1 LSREGTKANRAGKQH
16 HNNVPAAD
24 LTGIPGPKSGSTP
37 DSLSR
42 ASDDLICVK
51 AFRGILYLVTGLCL
65 SVLTA
70 RAQDDDLSSASA
82 ATRLIRL
89 PVRND
94 SRLWLEGSS
103 NVRDWTC
110 LAKTIDATLQV
121 DTANEGDRQGRS
133 SRSVRGVSVKVPV
146 RTLKCGDR
154 HMEANMYRALKAP
167 APPGTSFIIAEFSDI
182 PGGMT
187 QSTTVIIG
195 RMTVAGVERPV
206 RMTVS
211 MDELPDGTRKAT
223 GSVPIRMTDFGITP
237 PRPWMGIL
245 RAKNEVLVRF
255 EIYVTP
261 PAAIARGNRG
271 IGFDGEGK

>member
-1 LSREGTKANRAGKQH
+1 
-16 HNNVPAAD
+16 
-24 LTGIPGPKSGSTP
+24 
-37 DSLSR
+37 
-42 ASDDLICVK
+42 VK
-51 AFRGILYLVTGLCL
+51 TFRGFVYLIAALCT
-65 SVLTA
+65 SVLTV
-70 RAQDDDLSSASA
+70 RAQDGNVSSAGNGRGVM
-82 ATRLIRL
+82 RLV
-89 PVRND
+89 VRND

-110 LAKTIDATLQV
+110 VAKTIDATLQV
-121 DTANEGDRQGRS
+121 ETLADGDTQAMS
-133 SRSVRGVSVKVPV
+133 SHSVRGVSVKVPV

-167 APPGTSFIIAEFSDI
+167 EPPAMSFIIAEFSDI

-187 QSTTVIIG
+187 QSATAIIG
-195 RMTVAGVERPV
+195 RMTVAGIERPV

-261 PAAIARGNRG
+261 PTAIAHETREL
-271 IGFDGEGK
+271 GFTGEGK

>member
-1 LSREGTKANRAGKQH
+1 
-16 HNNVPAAD
+16 
-24 LTGIPGPKSGSTP
+24 
-37 DSLSR
+37 
-42 ASDDLICVK
+42 VK
-51 AFRGILYLVTGLCL
+51 VFRRIVYVVTGLAL

-70 RAQDDDLSSASA
+70 RAQDGDLSRPSAGS
-82 ATRLIRL
+82 RLIRL

-110 LAKTIDATLQV
+110 VAKTIDATLQV
-121 DTANEGDRQGRS
+121 ETANDGDGQAVS

-167 APPGTSFIIAEFSDI
+167 VPPAMSFIIAEFSDI
-182 PGGMT
+182 PGGIN
-187 QSTTVIIG
+187 QIGAAVNG

-206 RMTVS
+206 RMAVR

-245 RAKNEVLVRF
+245 RAANEVLVRF

-261 PAAIARGNRG
+261 PTAIAHEAREL
-271 IGFDGEGK
+271 GFIGEGK